1 MWMLCGALSIFFTG
15 ITLYFTLCRKNGAD
29 WASVCALSF
38 TAITLLL
45 EYKMAVDW
53 VCREDWAALLDVLA
67 PMFLVLAGYV
77 TVQILL
83 NALALGI
90 RRKKRSAGRPQTV
103 KKLSNAGL
111 FPLTYT
117 KT

>member
-67 PMFLVLAGYV
+67 PMFPVLAGYV

-90 RRKKRSAGRPQTV
+90 RRKMRSAG
-103 KKLSNAGL
+103 
-111 FPLTYT
+111 
-117 KT
+117 

>member
-29 WASVCALSF
+29 WA
-38 TAITLLL
+38 
-45 EYKMAVDW
+45 
-53 VCREDWAALLDVLA
+53 ALLDVLA
-67 PMFLVLAGYV
+67 PMFPVLAGYV

-90 RRKKRSAGRPQTV
+90 RRKMRSAG
-103 KKLSNAGL
+103 
-111 FPLTYT
+111 
-117 KT
+117 